1 MRYPTMYTHGNSTNA
16 SSERPVAVEI
26 NTTHTPD
33 SLTRVATKLRTL
45 SKSLDLHSCTKLI
58 SSQDW
63 CKRHTWRNCSRES
76 TNTAN
81 VILHPSLIMRIRE
94 KANPIMIQLIRLV
107 DRDVM
112 RLASGLVRD
121 LSLFSWTL
129 CKWLNSGHSD
139 SCWIEEDNLSQ
150 ESKSAFKCSIVHTH
164 NPSLHK
170 VWVLY
175 LTTGVKH

>member
-1 MRYPTMYTHGNSTNA
+1 MPHQTGQT
-16 SSERPVAVEI
+16 RP
-26 NTTHTPD
+26 
-33 SLTRVATKLRTL
+33 TRVAMKLRTL
-45 SKSLDLHSCTKLI
+45 SKSMRMFRFCTIRFWRHVAQSDPHSCTKLI
-58 SSQDW
+58 SNQDW

-76 TNTAN
+76 TNTVN

-94 KANPIMIQLIRLV
+94 KANPIMIQLIRLA

-112 RLASGLVRD
+112 RLASGWVRD